1 MSRSYKHT
9 PRAGDTKDKFYK
21 KYANRRVRRLP
32 LDELPLRNKSYKKVT
47 CSWNIC
53 DYETIATSF
62 EQYWDSL
69 VKSWYRWKCYY
80 GYPFPDRDEAYQEY
94 CRWFL
99 RK

>member
-9 PRAGDTKDKFYK
+9 PRAGDTKDKFFK

-32 LDELPLRNKSYKKVT
+32 IDEHPLNHKTYKKAT

-53 DYETIATSF
+53 DYETVGISF
-62 EQYWDSL
+62 EQYWEGL
-69 VKSWYRWKCYY
+69 VKSWHRWKSECGLPY
-80 GYPFPDRDEAYQEY
+80 PDRDEAYQEY

>member
-9 PRAGDTKDKFYK
+9 PRCGDTKDKFFK

-32 LDELPLRNKSYKKVT
+32 IEELPLNHKAYKKVT

-53 DYETIATSF
+53 DYETVGISF

-69 VKSWYRWKCYY
+69 LKSWHRWRKDC
-80 GYPFPDRDEAYQEY
+80 GHPYPNRDEAYQEY